1 MTTLNLDAAI
11 VGIGCSTFGRALPD
25 SQLRLA
31 ATAFKA
37 ALADAGLE
45 RRDVDGLS
53 IHLGWPLG
61 PDYDRVAE
69 AFGLEIRYVN
79 QSWLHGRF
87 VTNALQHAALAVS
100 AGLADVV
107 ACVTAVSFARER
119 GFLGGPGDVEGNREE
134 GGTHGEAPPYGLT
147 APAGGAAIAMQRYMH
162 LFGATSAELAAVPMA
177 MRRHA
182 EKNPRAIMRTP
193 LTLDA
198 HQAARM
204 VVDPLR
210 LFDCCLISDGAAVV
224 LVARRERAKDL
235 RQRPVR
241 IAGMQ
246 GTRSGRDEFI
256 FAPRGL
262 GINQQSGR
270 PAVARAVDLEVFS
283 RAGVTRADVQGFYT
297 YDAFSPLVLFALER
311 FGYCGPGEA
320 AAFVQGG
327 RIAPGGELPVN
338 TSGGLLSEAHVAGWN
353 SICEMVRQ
361 LRGTAEASQIAD
373 AAVLQ
378 WGTAWG
384 DSVIL
389 AVDNL

>member
-1 MTTLNLDAAI
+1 MTGVKLDAAI
-11 VGIGCSTFGRALPD
+11 VGIGCSAFGRGLAQ

-31 ATAFKA
+31 ATAFKH
-37 ALADAGLE
+37 ALADAGLQ
-45 RRDVDGLS
+45 RADVDGLS

-61 PDYDRVAE
+61 VDYDRVAE

-79 QSWLHGRF
+79 QAWLHGRF

-100 AGLADVV
+100 AGLANVV
-107 ACVTAVSFARER
+107 ACVTAVSFTRER
-119 GFLGGPGDVEGNREE
+119 GFLGGPGDIEGNREE
-134 GGTHGEAPPYGLT
+134 GGTHGEAPAYGLT
-147 APAGGAAIAMQRYMH
+147 APAGGAALAMQRYMH
-162 LFGATSAELAAVPMA
+162 LYGATSTQLAAVPIA
-177 MRRHA
+177 MRKHA
-182 EKNPRAIMRTP
+182 LNNPRAIMQEP
-193 LTLDA
+193 LTLAA

-224 LVARRERAKDL
+224 LIAPGERARDL
-235 RQRPVR
+235 RQKPVA
-241 IAGMQ
+241 IISMQ
-246 GTRSGRDEFI
+246 GTRCGRDEFI

-262 GINQQSGR
+262 GINQQSCERAAAR
-270 PAVARAVDLEVFS
+270 PIDLAVFAQ
-283 RAGVTRADVQGFYT
+283 AGVTRENVQGFYT

-320 AAFVQGG
+320 AQWVQGG
-327 RIAPGGELPVN
+327 RIELGGALPVN

-361 LRGTAEASQIAD
+361 LRGSAGTSQIAN
-373 AAVLQ
+373 ASVLQ

-389 AVDNL
+389 AV